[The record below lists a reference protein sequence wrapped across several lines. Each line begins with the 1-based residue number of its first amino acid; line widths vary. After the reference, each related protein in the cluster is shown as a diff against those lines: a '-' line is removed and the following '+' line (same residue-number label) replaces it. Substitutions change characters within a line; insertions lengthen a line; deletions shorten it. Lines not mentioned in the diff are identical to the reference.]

1 MDVWE
6 HTTLGDGDAAHELV
20 ELFVVSDGE
29 LQVSWRDSRL
39 LVVSCG
45 VAGQLEDLGGEVP
58 GGVRWEGSGVG
69 TPIIVSSPAQ
79 QHCKQQFF
87 EKKNPLKKR
96 KEKNKKEVAYSRT
109 AARYTGAP
117 APTRAPTLPFLR

>member
-58 GGVRWEGSGVG
+58 GGVRWAGSGVG
-69 TPIIVSSPAQ
+69 TPIIVSSSAQ
-79 QHCKQQFF
+79 QQCKQKVFER
-87 EKKNPLKKR
+87 EKKSVK
-96 KEKNKKEVAYSRT
+96 KKEREK
-109 AARYTGAP
+109 
-117 APTRAPTLPFLR
+117 